1 MNQVIDKTLR
11 FINLWSKI
19 EIIAALVLTVIILGY
34 AVCPNR
40 SQKSKPI
47 FRNYPINNTTI
58 KPVGHNI
65 IMPTR

>member
-40 SQKSKPI
+40 SQKANQSLEITPS
-47 FRNYPINNTTI
+47 TTQ
-58 KPVGHNI
+58 P
-65 IMPTR
+65 

>member
-40 SQKSKPI
+40 SQKANQSLEITPS
-47 FRNYPINNTTI
+47 TTQPLI
-58 KPVGHNI
+58 L
-65 IMPTR
+65 